1 MIGKNSMK
9 ALSVSAALLLAT
21 SGTAAGF
28 QQHQSLGLVG
38 AKQTSVGI
46 TTPPRTAPQ
55 YFEHSSKTILSAAS
69 TASEG
74 EDRVVD
80 IEAIAKYAGAVVL
93 QMSLITG
100 LFTGI
105 DALVGATGIQIPFA
119 ANFFMFYIFALKS
132 RIFNPMSNQRP
143 QKDTKEIKAAV
154 QRKMPEWTPPGVVF
168 PIVWI
173 LLIGPLRAAS
183 SAILVTGG
191 LAPYASPAIL
201 ALMLH
206 LSIGDT
212 WNTINNVERRYGA
225 SMVGVACVWISA
237 AYAAFQYS
245 QVDAL
250 AGKLLSLPLIWLTI
264 ASSLIVRTWQINPS
278 EETGEKDTILPTKLA
293 SQEGSITKLLWFE
306 GKKE

>member
-1 MIGKNSMK
+1 MIGKKSMK
-9 ALSVSAALLLAT
+9 ALSVSAALLL
-21 SGTAAGF
+21 GTAGTTAGF

-38 AKQTSVGI
+38 AKQNSIGI
-46 TTPPRTAPQ
+46 TTTPQTAPRS
-55 YFEHSSKTILSAAS
+55 FEHSSETILSAAS

-105 DALVGATGIQIPFA
+105 DALVGATGIQIPFV
-119 ANFFMFYIFALKS
+119 ANFFMFFIFALKS

-212 WNTINNVERRYGA
+212 WNTINNVERRYGT
-225 SMVGVACVWISA
+225 SMVGVACVWASA

-278 EETGEKDTILPTKLA
+278 EETGEKDTILPTKPA
-293 SQEGSITKLLWFE
+293 SQEGSITKLVWFE